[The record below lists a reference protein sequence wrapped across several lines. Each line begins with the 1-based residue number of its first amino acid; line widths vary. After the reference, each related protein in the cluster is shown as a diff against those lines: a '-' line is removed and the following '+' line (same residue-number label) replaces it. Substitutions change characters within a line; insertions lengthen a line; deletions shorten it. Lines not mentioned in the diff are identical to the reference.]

1 MAESYN
7 TIEKL
12 DNTLLNSA
20 IFITD
25 NRKEQILN
33 LEDHFNNN
41 LPKQNNGNLLK
52 IKNLKKLIN
61 FESHPKSIND
71 QIAKLAVQDTVLLIC
86 ELLNN
91 TSDIINC
98 AKSILQTDNFKAST
112 ETNIDNILLFEKHME
127 TIGSTVL
134 IHTIFDE

>member
-61 FESHPKSIND
+61 FESYPKSIND

-86 ELLNN
+86 KLLNN
-91 TSDIINC
+91 NPDIINC
-98 AKSILQTDNFKAST
+98 TKSILHENSRTK
-112 ETNIDNILLFEKHME
+112 
-127 TIGSTVL
+127 
-134 IHTIFDE
+134 

>member
-61 FESHPKSIND
+61 FESYPKSIND

-86 ELLNN
+86 KLLNN
-91 TSDIINC
+91 NPDIINC
-98 AKSILQTDNFKAST
+98 TKSILQTDNFKASI
-112 ETNIDNILLFEKHME
+112 ETNIDNILLFERNIE
-127 TIGSTVL
+127 TIGNTVL
-134 IHTIFDE
+134 SNTIFDE

>member
-61 FESHPKSIND
+61 FESYPN
-71 QIAKLAVQDTVLLIC
+71 L
-86 ELLNN
+86 
-91 TSDIINC
+91 
-98 AKSILQTDNFKAST
+98 
-112 ETNIDNILLFEKHME
+112 
-127 TIGSTVL
+127 
-134 IHTIFDE
+134 